1 MEAIA
6 ALIDEALMNPE
17 NTDVLNSVKTRVH
30 ALMAEYPLYA

>member
-17 NTDVLNSVKTRVH
+17 NTDVLNSVKTRAH